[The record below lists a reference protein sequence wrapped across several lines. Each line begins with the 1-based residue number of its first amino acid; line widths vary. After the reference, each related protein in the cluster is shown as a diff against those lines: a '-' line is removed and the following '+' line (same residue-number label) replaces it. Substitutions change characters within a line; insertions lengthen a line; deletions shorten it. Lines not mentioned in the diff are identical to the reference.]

1 MNPLDLLIPTADLT
15 ETSAV
20 DVAASPERVWQRVRH
35 LDLGESAIA
44 KALFGV
50 RTGSVAEL
58 SIDGLT
64 SSSEHPGFRV
74 LVDDAP
80 HAFAV
85 GAIGKVWKLDI
96 PFVHV
101 ESAPE
106 FQAYREPREVKVA
119 WAVRVEP
126 LSPGG
131 SRVVIEVRVK
141 ATDAASLRRFRA
153 YFALIGP
160 GSRLIRRAMLARL
173 VREFGTLED
182 SDEARALPGDDLI
195 EAREQ
200 ATHSIT
206 VNARAEEIWP
216 WLVQMGSGRAGFYSI
231 DWLDNGGKPSARE
244 VHRDWQ
250 QLRVGDVIPAT
261 PGSTEGFEVMR
272 IDPERSLV
280 LRASMRDGARTWN
293 STWAFVLEPLDAS
306 RTRLIARARATATGM
321 NLRLAWIRP
330 VHAVMESAQLRHLAE
345 RVEHRLPRDTLRDRI
360 EACGGAA
367 VMVASFLTPFLRSA
381 RSHWGLSEA
390 EANRPRPG
398 DELIQQPSWSWTHG
412 VEIDADANDVWPWI
426 AQIGA
431 DRGGFYSYQF
441 LENIAG
447 CNLKNA
453 EAIHPEWEVR
463 EGGKLSLHPKMP
475 PLSVVTVLPGYGF
488 VAYAAPD
495 EGTRAAGKPWS
506 AVTWAFFV
514 DDLGPG
520 RSRLV
525 SRYRCATSDDLATRL
540 ALGPA
545 CVEPIGFAM
554 DRRMLLGVKER
565 AQQHRAVASR

>member
-1 MNPLDLLIPTADLT
+1 MNPLDLLIPIADLS
-15 ETSAV
+15 ETNAV

-64 SSSEHPGFRV
+64 SSPEHPGFRV
-74 LVDDAP
+74 LVDEAP

-85 GAIGKVWKLDI
+85 GAIGKVWKIDI

-101 ESAPE
+101 ESASDFE
-106 FQAYREPREVKVA
+106 SYREPREVKVA

-126 LSPGG
+126 LTPGG
-131 SRVVIEVRVK
+131 SRVVVEVRVK
-141 ATDAASLRRFRA
+141 ATDAVSLRRFRA

-160 GSRLIRRAMLARL
+160 GSRLIRRAILARL
-173 VREFGTLED
+173 VREFGALD
-182 SDEARALPGDDLI
+182 DADESRALPGDDVI
-195 EAREQ
+195 DAREQ

-231 DWLDNGGKPSARE
+231 DWLDNAGKPSARE
-244 VHRDWQ
+244 VHREWQ
-250 QLRVGDVIPAT
+250 QLRVGDVIPAR
-261 PGSTEGFEVMR
+261 PGSAEGFEVLR
-272 IDPERSLV
+272 LEAERALV
-280 LRASMRDGARTWN
+280 LGAEMRDGERTWK

-306 RTRLIARARATATGM
+306 RTRVIARARAAATGM
-321 NLRLAWIRP
+321 KLRLAWIRP
-330 VHAVMESAQLRHLAE
+330 VHAVMEHAQLRHLAE
-345 RVEHRLPRDTLRDRI
+345 RAEHRLPRDTFDDRVA
-360 EACGGAA
+360 ACGGAA
-367 VMVASFLTPFLRSA
+367 LMVASFLTPFLRFT

-390 EANRPRPG
+390 EANRARPG
-398 DELIQQPSWSWTHG
+398 DELIPEPSWGWTHG
-412 VEIDADANDVWPWI
+412 IEIDADANDVWPWI

-441 LENIAG
+441 LENVAG

-453 EAIHPEWEVR
+453 ETIHPEWEVR

-475 PLSVVTVLPGYGF
+475 PLSVVSVLPGYGF
-488 VAYAAPD
+488 VAHAAAD
-495 EGTRAAGKPWS
+495 ESARASGKPWS
-506 AVTWAFFV
+506 TVTWAFFV

-520 RSRLV
+520 CSRLV

-565 AQQHRAVASR
+565 AERRHIAAAP